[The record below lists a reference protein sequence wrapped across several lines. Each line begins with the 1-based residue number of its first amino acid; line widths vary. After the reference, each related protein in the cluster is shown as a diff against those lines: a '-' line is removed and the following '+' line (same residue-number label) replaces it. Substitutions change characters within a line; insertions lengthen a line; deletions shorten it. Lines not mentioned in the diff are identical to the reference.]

1 MSTTFDVSSMTKL
14 DGPGNLKAIA
24 NVVINGEIAVNGIKL
39 VESEKGLFPSMPTKS
54 INGEYVEMVHPITAE
69 ASQKL
74 KEAVVECYKKLVAS
88 GEKTIKND
96 LSYEK
101 NKPVSSKI
109 DIKLR
114 EVDNSKFIKAAG
126 QVTVDDCFVIKDV
139 KVVKPAGKPEFPS
152 MPTYQNSRGEY
163 VEIAN
168 PITTPMYE
176 KIKDGVLDKFK
187 KMEKVEYRGEKYE
200 SLGNKDKGEIT
211 ELRNQNNAYAEKLMT
226 KLDAAKIPYHARIG
240 SKSGTTISVNIAN
253 KPMLDTLN
261 KQLKEQLAPPQ
272 KNATTPKHGR

>member
-39 VESEKGLFPSMPTKS
+39 VESEKGLFPSMMLFFRS
-54 INGEYVEMVHPITAE
+54 SDGDIY
-69 ASQKL
+69 ASASEKL

-139 KVVKPAGKPEFPS
+139 KVVKPAGKSEFPS

-240 SKSGTTISVNIAN
+240 SI
-253 KPMLDTLN
+253 
-261 KQLKEQLAPPQ
+261 
-272 KNATTPKHGR
+272 